1 MIWWSQTETMY
12 FQGAQPYLAMVMLL
26 IGFGGAQKAQRLY
39 EKCPTKR
46 SVLFWKSCI
55 ISQVS
60 SQTFVLE
67 KQRFQRLI
75 TTSSA
80 LIRTTL
86 FSFHAH
92 PIDITSIQ
100 HPSSVQRIHVAFA
113 HVPLTAWQEAFN
125 LPLKFDHKTRGRPL
139 HAPPWRESPWRFR
152 HLATGSWAQKN
163 KWGWWKV
170 SELLS
175 ICAWMWLHRST

>member
-113 HVPLTAWQEAFN
+113 HVPLTAWQEAFICRWN
-125 LPLKFDHKTRGRPL
+125 STTKFGVGRCMLPHDVSLLDVFGIWRPAVGRKKI
-139 HAPPWRESPWRFR
+139 S
-152 HLATGSWAQKN
+152 
-163 KWGWWKV
+163 WGWWKV